1 MTDEQIK
8 ACRELIRVARVAAM
22 TVRGIWFYTG
32 RDSAAEAALH
42 EIEVRLDEASEAAH
56 AALSAK
62 VETTV
67 QVH

>member
-22 TVRGIWFYTG
+22 TAQGIWFYAG
-32 RDSAAEAALH
+32 KDSAAEAALH
-42 EIEVRLDEASEAAH
+42 EIELRLDEASEAAH
-56 AALSAK
+56 AALSVK
-62 VETTV
+62 VESTV

>member
-8 ACRELIRVARVAAM
+8 ACLELIRVARVAAM
-22 TVRGIWFYTG
+22 TARGIWFYAG
-32 RDSAAEAALH
+32 RDSASEAALR

-56 AALSAK
+56 AALYAK
-62 VETTV
+62 VESTV